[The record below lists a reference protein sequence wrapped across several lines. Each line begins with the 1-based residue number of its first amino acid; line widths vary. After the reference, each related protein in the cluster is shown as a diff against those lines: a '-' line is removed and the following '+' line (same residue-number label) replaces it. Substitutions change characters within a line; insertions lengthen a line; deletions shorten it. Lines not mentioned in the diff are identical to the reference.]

1 MMKMRFKPK
10 FVMLLIAVA
19 GASAAVF
26 PVVQRLASHP
36 LEAKPDAAAPTQ
48 FSNRTLRFPPG
59 APQLAYLRIE
69 PVTAVPVPLLEPLH
83 GRIAYDDDVTA
94 RISSPVAGR
103 VVRIGVQAGDKVGR
117 GQPLLWLDSPDYAQ
131 ALADLRKAQADTR
144 QKSLAYARG
153 KLLFEGEVLARKDFE
168 SAESD
173 LRQSEAETERAKAR
187 FHNLSPD
194 EKSGGFAL
202 RAPLGGIITERQANP
217 GSEVRPDAPNPLFVI
232 SDPARLWAIAELP
245 EKDLGKLRAGQDL
258 AVEVDAYPGKRFAAR
273 VLALGDVLD
282 PATRRV
288 LVRCRIDNRERL
300 LKPEMYARIT
310 PLAEGPSLPHV
321 PNAALVT
328 EGLHSYVFVETET
341 GVLEKRRVTAA
352 FHGHQES
359 FIGDGLKE
367 GERVVTAGALLLN
380 AELTGN

>member
-1 MMKMRFKPK
+1 MMMRLKPK
-10 FVMLLIAVA
+10 YVILLVAVA
-19 GASAAVF
+19 GVSAI
-26 PVVQRLASHP
+26 PLYHRLTSHP
-36 LEAKPDAAAPTQ
+36 IEAKAGAGAPAQ

-59 APQLAYLRIE
+59 APQLAYLHIE
-69 PVTAVPVPLLEPLH
+69 PVAAAPVPLLEPLH

-94 RISSPVAGR
+94 RISAPVAGR
-103 VVRIGVQAGDKVGR
+103 VVRIGVQAGDQVR
-117 GQPLLWLDSPDYAQ
+117 QGQPLLWLDSPDYAQ

-144 QKSLAYARG
+144 QKGLAYERG
-153 KLLFEGEVLARKDFE
+153 KLLFEGEVLARKDLE
-168 SAESD
+168 AAESD
-173 LRQSEAETERAKAR
+173 LRQSEAETERARAR
-187 FHNLSPD
+187 FRNLSPD

-202 RAPLGGIITERQANP
+202 RAPLGGIVTERQANP

-245 EKDLGKLRAGQDL
+245 EKDLGKVRAGQDL
-258 AVEVDAYPGKRFAAR
+258 AVEVDAYPGRRFAAKA
-273 VLALGDVLD
+273 LALGDVLD

-300 LKPEMYARIT
+300 LKPEMYARLT
-310 PLAEGPSLPHV
+310 PLADGPALPRV

-328 EGLHSYVFVETET
+328 EGLHSHVFVETGP
-341 GVLEKRRVTAA
+341 GVIEKRRVTTT
-352 FHGHQES
+352 FRGHETS
-359 FIGDGLKE
+359 FISAGLRP